1 MPVLPWTTTDERAD
15 ERADEV
21 VVLASRLQLRR
32 VRDVPGF
39 LRAALAIRRQVLRSP
54 GAVGVSLLAQPAHRT
69 FWTLSAWTDEEAIG
83 RFVGELPHRAT
94 MSRYHDRLAGAEFT
108 TWTTEAA
115 TLPGARSNA
124 RDLWSDGK
132 HRLAAART

>member
-15 ERADEV
+15 EV
-21 VVLASRLQLRR
+21 VVLASRLRLER

-39 LRAALAIRRQVLRSP
+39 LREALAIRRQVLGSP
-54 GAVGVSLLAQPAHRT
+54 GAVGVSLLAQPLRRT
-69 FWTLSAWTDEEAIG
+69 FWTLSAWTDEEAIH

-94 MSRYHDRLAGAEFT
+94 MAKYHDRLEAAEFT
-108 TWTTEAA
+108 TWTTGAT

-124 RDLWSDGK
+124 RELWSDGR
-132 HRLAAART
+132 HRLAAIRT